1 VDASTRTEPVELAE
15 DPGCESPSADN
26 IAANEG
32 AARRARA
39 LFEGIEDSVFV
50 HDMDGKI
57 LDANPAASRKL
68 GYTREEFLTLN
79 TRDIDAPEFA
89 EGYECRLGTQLQEG
103 HLHCEGQHRTK
114 DGRRIPVDI
123 NTSTIVLEDKPVV
136 LAVIRDISERKAL
149 EQARAEMLATQDE
162 HARAIEQKNR
172 ELSESEARY
181 RMLTEASMDAVIVAD
196 ADATVILFNPAAER
210 AFGYSS
216 VEALG
221 LPLSQ
226 FMPDDL
232 PGDPIVGITDAVRR
246 RDAKVVGHTIDV
258 HGRRKDGST
267 FPLEISISAIESADG
282 LQFLGSI
289 RDQTER
295 RKMEA
300 MLVQSEKLASIGL
313 LSAGVAHEI
322 NNPLAFIGNNLAVL
336 ERDLKGVFEI
346 IAAYETADAAL
357 ATAAPAALA
366 KVAAAR
372 EDLDW
377 DYVRENLGRMLT
389 RTREGVSRV
398 ASIVNT
404 MRGLARTAPPVL
416 EPSSL
421 ANLISA
427 ALELIQGRCRRGDIA
442 THWAAPPV
450 PFPPIRCVS
459 TQISQVLLNLLVNAV
474 QAVEESSREGE
485 RSVRVQLLR
494 EPGYQIVEVTDT
506 GDGVSAESL
515 PHLFDPFFTTKPVG
529 EGTGL
534 GLSISHGIITGHG
547 GRIEV
552 DSPPGQGATF
562 RVRLPERS

>member
-1 VDASTRTEPVELAE
+1 MDSSTLPEATLVRDQPVVEGSLAE
-15 DPGCESPSADN
+15 SNES
-26 IAANEG
+26 

-68 GYTREEFLTLN
+68 GYTREEFLALN

-89 EGYECRLGTQLQEG
+89 AGYGGRLDAQLQNG
-103 HLHCEGQHRTK
+103 HLHCEGLHRTK

-149 EQARAEMLATQDE
+149 EQARAEIDEAQEE
-162 HARAIEQKNR
+162 HAREIEQKNR

-181 RMLTEASMDAVIVAD
+181 RMLTEASLDGVIVAD
-196 ADATVILFNPAAER
+196 AEARVILFNPAAER
-210 AFGYSS
+210 AFGYASA
-216 VEALG
+216 EAVG
-221 LPLSQ
+221 LTLAQ

-232 PGDPIVGITDAVRR
+232 PGDPIVDVTDAIRR
-246 RDAKVVGHTIDV
+246 RDSKVIGHTLDV
-258 HGRRKDGST
+258 HGRRKDGTT
-267 FPLEISISAIESADG
+267 FPLEISISAVETADG

-322 NNPLAFIGNNLAVL
+322 NNPLAFIGNNMAVL
-336 ERDLKGVFEI
+336 ERDLKGVLELV
-346 IAAYETADAAL
+346 AAYESADAAL
-357 ATAAPAALA
+357 ATIAPEILA
-366 KVAAAR
+366 NVVAIR

-377 DYVRENLGRMLT
+377 EYVRANLGRMLA

-404 MRGLARTAPPVL
+404 MRGLARTAPPDL
-416 EPSSL
+416 EP
-421 ANLISA
+421 AAMAGLISA
-427 ALELIQGRCRRGDIA
+427 ALELVQGRCRRGNIE
-442 THWAAPPV
+442 THWNP
-450 PFPPIRCVS
+450 PPIPLPLVRCVS
-459 TQISQVLLNLLVNAV
+459 TQISQVLINLFVNAI
-474 QAVEESSREGE
+474 QAVEESNREGD
-485 RSVRVQLLR
+485 RSVTVTLR
-494 EPGYQIVEVTDT
+494 HEPGYQVIEITDT
-506 GDGVSAESL
+506 GDGIPPDAL
-515 PHLFDPFFTTKPVG
+515 PMLFDPFYTTKPVG

-534 GLSISHGIITGHG
+534 GLSISHGIVTGHG
-547 GRIEV
+547 GRIDV
-552 DSPPGQGATF
+552 DGHPGQGATF
-562 RVRLPERS
+562 RVWLPERS

>member
-1 VDASTRTEPVELAE
+1 METPTLPKADTSRVDAAAEEPWSSSAE
-15 DPGCESPSADN
+15 SV
-26 IAANEG
+26 
-32 AARRARA
+32 ARRARA

-68 GYTREEFLTLN
+68 GYTRDEFLTLN

-89 EGYECRLGTQLQEG
+89 EGYVGRLDAQIQKG

-114 DGRRIPVDI
+114 DGRHIPVDI
-123 NTSTIVLEDKPVV
+123 NTSTIVLDDRPVV

-149 EQARAEMLATQDE
+149 EQARAEMAEAQDH
-162 HARAIEQKNR
+162 HALAIEQKNH

-181 RMLTEASMDAVIVAD
+181 RMLTEASLDAVIVAD
-196 ADATVILFNPAAER
+196 AEARVILFNPAAER
-210 AFGYSS
+210 AFGYESA
-216 VEALG
+216 EAIG
-221 LPLSQ
+221 LTLSH

-232 PGDPIVGITDAVRR
+232 PGDPIVDITDAIRR
-246 RDAKVVGHTIDV
+246 RDNKVVGHTLDV

-267 FPLEISISAIESADG
+267 FPLEISISAIETTDG

-336 ERDLKGVFEI
+336 ERDLKGVV
-346 IAAYETADAAL
+346 ALLTAYESADVAL
-357 ATAAPAALA
+357 ATVAPEVLENV
-366 KVAAAR
+366 VAIR
-372 EDLDW
+372 QELDW
-377 DYVRENLGRMLT
+377 DYVRANLDRMLT
-389 RTREGVSRV
+389 RTRDGVSRV
-398 ASIVNT
+398 ASIVHT
-404 MRGLARTAPPVL
+404 MRGLARTAPPEL
-416 EPSSL
+416 EPASLAVLISSSL
-421 ANLISA
+421 
-427 ALELIQGRCRRGDIA
+427 ELVQGRCRRGGIE
-442 THWAAPPV
+442 TRWTPPPSPLPLV
-450 PFPPIRCVS
+450 RCVS
-459 TQISQVLLNLLVNAV
+459 TQISQVLINLLVNAV
-474 QAVEESSREGE
+474 QAVEESNRDGD
-485 RSVRVQLLR
+485 RSVAVVLR
-494 EPGYQIVEVTDT
+494 RAQGHQIIEITDT
-506 GDGVSAESL
+506 GDGITPEAL

-547 GRIEV
+547 GRIDVEGC
-552 DSPPGQGATF
+552 PGQGATF
-562 RVRLPERS
+562 RVWLPERA